1 MLIQSGVLANWAT
14 LQRKAITL
22 PVTVAASSKG
32 IPIASHLNVGA
43 RAIGAH
49 GDDHGHS
56 GSSSVKSRSNFQ
68 VPRFGARNLI
78 NSTMSGIISQ
88 TPVQANPTLAHQRQ
102 FGSSSRHEGL
112 APKSGPGQVYKDTR
126 EVPDYASY
134 RQVTEDSGRAFSY
147 LVVGGMGVVT
157 AAGAKSLVSDF
168 LTNLS
173 ASADVLALA
182 KVEVELGSI
191 PEGKNVI
198 IKWRGKPVFIRHRTQ
213 AEIQEA
219 NTVEISALRDPQT
232 DSDRAKRPEW
242 LVMLG
247 VCTHLGCVPIG
258 EAGDYGG
265 WYCPC
270 EPNFPQNT
278 F

>member
-1 MLIQSGVLANWAT
+1 MAAKHLTFENLTGGANDCLNRASSSEDSWLSEFSSQSFMWLLFDKYEMISRALKIAFPCEALEVVWSHKADEAKKSVRRIEDSESYWSEETEKGDGTVLEKRRRFSILSLESKMLIQSGVLANWAT
-14 LQRKAITL
+14 LQ
-22 PVTVAASSKG
+22 P
-32 IPIASHLNVGA
+32 

-56 GSSSVKSRSNFQ
+56 GSSSVKSRSNF
-68 VPRFGARNLI
+68 
-78 NSTMSGIISQ
+78 
-88 TPVQANPTLAHQRQ
+88 Q

-134 RQVTEDSGRAFSY
+134 RQVTEDS
-147 LVVGGMGVVT
+147 

-182 KVEVELGSI
+182 KVEVE
-191 PEGKNVI
+191 
-198 IKWRGKPVFIRHRTQ
+198 GKPVFIRHRTQ

-242 LVMLG
+242 LV
-247 VCTHLGCVPIG
+247 I
-258 EAGDYGG
+258 
-265 WYCPC
+265 W
-270 EPNFPQNT
+270 
-278 F
+278 